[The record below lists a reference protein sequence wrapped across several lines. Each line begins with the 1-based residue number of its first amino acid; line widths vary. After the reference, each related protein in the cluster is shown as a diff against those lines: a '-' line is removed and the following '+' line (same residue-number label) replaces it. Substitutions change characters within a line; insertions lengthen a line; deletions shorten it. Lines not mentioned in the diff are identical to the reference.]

1 MCEGR
6 EQSLP
11 FFICTVA
18 CVRAIMNYK
27 RRTSMRTVEEIKLN
41 IEALRQEIKYAQ
53 LEGQEYEVELMLE
66 ELDELQE
73 ELWSAQT
80 R

>member
-1 MCEGR
+1 
-6 EQSLP
+6 
-11 FFICTVA
+11 
-18 CVRAIMNYK
+18 
-27 RRTSMRTVEEIKLN
+27 MRTVEEIKLN

-66 ELDELQE
+66 ELYELQE

>member
-1 MCEGR
+1 
-6 EQSLP
+6 
-11 FFICTVA
+11 
-18 CVRAIMNYK
+18 
-27 RRTSMRTVEEIKLN
+27 MRTVEEIKLN

-53 LEGQEYEVELMLE
+53 LEGQEQEVELMLAG
-66 ELDELQE
+66 LDELQE

>member
-1 MCEGR
+1 
-6 EQSLP
+6 
-11 FFICTVA
+11 
-18 CVRAIMNYK
+18 
-27 RRTSMRTVEEIKLN
+27 MRTVEEIKLN
-41 IEALRQEIKYAQ
+41 IEALRQEIKHAQ

-73 ELWSAQT
+73 ELWSAQI